1 MSRRRSARVIAALS
15 TVAVAA
21 LAPSGSVAAH
31 PLGNFSVSHLS
42 RITLEADHIVVQVAI
57 DAAEIPTAQDRP
69 RVDDDGDDDASPG
82 ELAAHA
88 DRECRSFA
96 AAATLQLNGADLNMV
111 VLDAVFDYATGQAGL
126 DTSRLDCEFRAAVP
140 SGFGDE
146 VAAVD
151 FVDDYRPGRVGW
163 HEINAVGVGVGL
175 IDSPVPATSVTNDL
189 RSYPEDLLESP
200 LDVREVSLQIGPG
213 GITEQPA
220 AVGVSDRAIAADA
233 RDSLVAA
240 RPGFLG
246 GFVDRVQGEF
256 ENVIGRDDLT
266 LGVGLLA
273 VGLSLVL
280 GASHALL
287 PGHGKTVMAAY
298 IAGRQ
303 GQVRDAVLV
312 GATVTFTHTG
322 GVLLLGLAL
331 TVSSALAGDAV
342 LGWLG
347 VSSGVLIAAL
357 GIALLVSAVRRR
369 DSGWFGHGHHHG
381 PGGHTHDHGNHHTH
395 ELHGHDEQHGHGD
408 GHGHGHDGT
417 HDDHDHGA
425 HHLHDHQHDGHHDHD
440 HEEPKVSRGGLVGM
454 GVAGG
459 LVPSPSALI
468 VLLSAIALGRTWFG
482 VVLVIGYGVGMAG
495 VLTVAGI
502 ALVRVRDSLQ
512 RRVDNAD
519 GKIARTAQ
527 RWGRLAPMLTAGLV
541 FVVGAGLAIRSFTV
555 L

>member
-1 MSRRRSARVIAALS
+1 MNRRYRRSGRLIAMLS
-15 TVAVAA
+15 AFGVAA
-21 LAPSGSVAAH
+21 LVPSGSVSAH

-42 RITLEADHIVVQVAI
+42 RISLEADHIAVDVVI

-69 RVDDDGDDDASPG
+69 RVDSDGDGSPSAP

-88 DRECRSFA
+88 ERECAAFA
-96 AAATLQLNGADLNMV
+96 GAATLRLDGADLDRV
-111 VLDAVFDYATGQAGL
+111 VVAASFSYAEGQAGL
-126 DTSRLDCEFRAAVP
+126 DTSRLDCTLRADVPARFGERAAVIE
-140 SGFGDE
+140 FD
-146 VAAVD
+146 
-151 FVDDYRPGRVGW
+151 DDYRPGRVGW

-175 IDSPVPATSVTNDL
+175 IDSPVPSTSVTNDL
-189 RSYPEDLLESP
+189 RSYPEELLESP
-200 LDVREVSLQIGPG
+200 LDIRNVTLHIGPG
-213 GITEQPA
+213 GTTEMPG
-220 AVGVSDRAIAADA
+220 AVDVGERKTASDAS
-233 RDSLVAA
+233 DSLVVA

-273 VGLSLVL
+273 IGLSLVL

-331 TVSSALAGDAV
+331 SVSSALAGEAI

-347 VSSGVLIAAL
+347 VSSGVLIAGL
-357 GIALLVSAVRRR
+357 GVALLISAARRR

-381 PGGHTHDHGNHHTH
+381 PGGHTHGHGSHHTH
-395 ELHGHDEQHGHGD
+395 EPH
-408 GHGHGHDGT
+408 
-417 HDDHDHGA
+417 DHDH
-425 HHLHDHQHDGHHDHD
+425 HHHHHDHD
-440 HEEPKVSRGGLVGM
+440 HHGHDHHTHEQRSDVRKVSRGGLVGM

-482 VVLVIGYGVGMAG
+482 VVLVVGYGAGMAA

-502 ALVRVRDSLQ
+502 ALVRVRDSLERQ
-512 RRVDNAD
+512 VNNAD
-519 GKIARTAQ
+519 GKVARTAQ

-541 FVVGAGLAIRSFTV
+541 FVVGAGLAIRSLTV